1 MSWLVWV
8 GVAFLGG
15 CGALARFGLTLAV
28 ADRLHPHL
36 PVGTLAVNVSGA
48 FLLGLLAGASVDGDA
63 RLLFGAGLLG
73 AYTTFST
80 WMVETQRI
88 GEAGKRRIAV
98 ANVVLSIALGL
109 GAVAL
114 GRWLG
119 IHLFLFRG

>member
-1 MSWLVWV
+1 VSWAVWI

-15 CGALARFGLTLAV
+15 CGALARFGLTLLV

-36 PVGTLAVNVSGA
+36 PLGTMAVNVSGA
-48 FLLGLLAGASVDGDA
+48 FLLGLLAGASVEGDA
-63 RLLFGAGLLG
+63 RLLFGVGLLG

-98 ANVVLSIALGL
+98 LDVALSVALGL
-109 GAVAL
+109 AAVAL
-114 GRWLG
+114 GRWIGTQL
-119 IHLFLFRG
+119 

>member
-1 MSWLVWV
+1 MNWMVWV

-15 CGALARFGLTLAV
+15 CGALARFGLTLLV

-48 FLLGLLAGASVDGDA
+48 FLLGVLAGASVEGDA

-80 WMVETQRI
+80 WMIETQRI
-88 GEAGKRRIAV
+88 GEAGKRRLAL
-98 ANVVLSIALGL
+98 ANIVLSIALGL
-109 GAVAL
+109 AAAAL
-114 GRWLG
+114 GRWIGLQ
-119 IHLFLFRG
+119 F

>member
-1 MSWLVWV
+1 VSWLVWL

-15 CGALARFGLTLAV
+15 CGALARFGLTLLV

-36 PVGTLAVNVSGA
+36 PVGTLAVNASGA
-48 FLLGLLAGASVDGDA
+48 FLLGLLAGASVEGDA

-88 GEAGKRRIAV
+88 EEAGRRRIAV
-98 ANVVLSIALGL
+98 ANVVLSIAFGL
-109 GAVAL
+109 VAAAF

-119 IHLFLFRG
+119 QQL

>member
-1 MSWLVWV
+1 MSVLVWV
-8 GVAFLGG
+8 GVALLGG
-15 CGALARFGLTLAV
+15 LGALARFGLTLLV

-36 PVGTLAVNVSGA
+36 PLGTMAVNVSGA

-63 RLLFGAGLLG
+63 RLLFGVGLLG

-88 GEAGKRRIAV
+88 DKAGKRRIAIL
-98 ANVVLSIALGL
+98 NIVLSVAFGL
-109 GAVAL
+109 AAAAL

-119 IHLFLFRG
+119 GEL

>member
-1 MSWLVWV
+1 MSWAVWI

-15 CGALARFGLTLAV
+15 CGALARFGLTLLV

-63 RLLFGAGLLG
+63 RLLFGAGALG

-88 GEAGKRRIAV
+88 GEAGKRRLALVNIL
-98 ANVVLSIALGL
+98 LSIALGL
-109 GAVAL
+109 TAAAL
-114 GRWLG
+114 GRLLG
-119 IHLFLFRG
+119 QQL